1 MNLFDEDSELLKDN
15 GLDIQETAKK
25 VSKEI
30 ISELSG
36 RGNVS
41 VKPIINNLV
50 AFMSSSSGA
59 GASTLVANVARLI
72 EKKGLSVAVVDLNI
86 MFPSQHLYYKIPQEL
101 DRSDLCSLLLG
112 KTDLGESIYYSG
124 NTAVILANNRGAMD
138 YINLDEERY
147 CDIIDKALSNLSYQ
161 FDMVLVDCPLQIT
174 NAIVNTSL
182 FKADNIYMV
191 MDDGVQSIVNLTK
204 IRSALD
210 TFGIGWGKVRF
221 VMNKRT
227 SNFYNES
234 NLDTAGVKLIE
245 IIPFDLGIITSG
257 LRCELYVEKGIGIS
271 RTSKDVEKALDNLAE
286 KVLEIG
292 GKR

>member
-1 MNLFDEDSELLKDN
+1 MNLFEDSDLLNDN

-30 ISELSG
+30 ILELSG
-36 RGNVS
+36 RGNVA

-124 NTAVILANNRGAMD
+124 NTAVILANNRGTMD

-147 CDIIDKALSNLSYQ
+147 CETIDNALSNLSYQ
-161 FDMVLVDCPLQIT
+161 FDMVLVDCPLEIT
-174 NAIVNTSL
+174 NAIVNTAL
-182 FKADNIYMV
+182 FKVDNIYMV

-204 IRSALD
+204 IRNALD

-245 IIPFDLGIITSG
+245 IVPFDLGIITSG
-257 LRCELYVEKGIGIS
+257 LRCELYVEKGIGVS
-271 RTSKDVEKALDNLAE
+271 KTSKDVERALDSLAE
-286 KVLEIG
+286 KILEIG

>member
-15 GLDIQETAKK
+15 GLDIQETAKR

-101 DRSDLCSLLLG
+101 DRNDLCSLLLG

-147 CDIIDKALSNLSYQ
+147 CDTIDKALSNLSYQ

>member
-1 MNLFDEDSELLKDN
+1 MNLFEDSDLLSDN

-30 ISELSG
+30 ILELSG

-124 NTAVILANNRGAMD
+124 NTAVILANNRGTMD

-147 CDIIDKALSNLSYQ
+147 CETIDNALSNLSYQ
-161 FDMVLVDCPLQIT
+161 FDMVLVDCPLEIT
-174 NAIVNTSL
+174 NAIVNTAL
-182 FKADNIYMV
+182 FKVDNIYMV

-204 IRSALD
+204 IRNALD

-245 IIPFDLGIITSG
+245 IVPFDLGIITSG
-257 LRCELYVEKGIGIS
+257 LRCELYVEKGIGVS
-271 RTSKDVEKALDNLAE
+271 KTSKDVERALDSLSE
-286 KVLEIG
+286 KILEIG

>member
-25 VSKEI
+25 VSQEI

-101 DRSDLCSLLLG
+101 DRGDLCSLLLG

-147 CDIIDKALSNLSYQ
+147 CETIDNALSNLSYQ
-161 FDMVLVDCPLQIT
+161 FDMVLVDCPLEIT

-204 IRSALD
+204 IRNALD

-245 IIPFDLGIITSG
+245 IVPFDLGIITSG

-271 RTSKDVEKALDNLAE
+271 KTSKDVERALNSLAE

>member
-147 CDIIDKALSNLSYQ
+147 CDTIDKALSNLSYQ

-204 IRSALD
+204 IRNALD

>member
-1 MNLFDEDSELLKDN
+1 MNLFEDSDLLNDN

-30 ISELSG
+30 ILELSG

-147 CDIIDKALSNLSYQ
+147 CETIDNALSNLSYQ
-161 FDMVLVDCPLQIT
+161 FDMVLVDCPLEIT
-174 NAIVNTSL
+174 NAIVNTAL
-182 FKADNIYMV
+182 FKVDNIYMV

-204 IRSALD
+204 IRNALD

-245 IIPFDLGIITSG
+245 IVPFDLGIITSG
-257 LRCELYVEKGIGIS
+257 LRCELYVEKGIGVS
-271 RTSKDVEKALDNLAE
+271 KTSKDVERALDSLSE
-286 KVLEIG
+286 KILEIG

>member
-72 EKKGLSVAVVDLNI
+72 EKKGLSVAIVDLNI

-147 CDIIDKALSNLSYQ
+147 CETIDNALSNLSYQ
-161 FDMVLVDCPLQIT
+161 FDMVLVDCPLEIT
-174 NAIVNTSL
+174 NAIVNTAL
-182 FKADNIYMV
+182 FKVDNIYMV

-204 IRSALD
+204 IRNALD

-245 IIPFDLGIITSG
+245 IVPFDLGIITSG

-271 RTSKDVEKALDNLAE
+271 KTSKDVERALDSLAE

>member
-147 CDIIDKALSNLSYQ
+147 CETIDNALSNLSYQ
-161 FDMVLVDCPLQIT
+161 FDMVLVDCPLEIT
-174 NAIVNTSL
+174 NAIVNTAL

-204 IRSALD
+204 IRNALD

-245 IIPFDLGIITSG
+245 IVPFDLGIITSG

-271 RTSKDVEKALDNLAE
+271 KTSKDVERALDSLAE

>member
-147 CDIIDKALSNLSYQ
+147 CETIDNALSNLSYQ

-204 IRSALD
+204 IRNALD

-245 IIPFDLGIITSG
+245 IVPFDLGIITSG

-271 RTSKDVEKALDNLAE
+271 KTSKDVERALDSLAE

>member
-1 MNLFDEDSELLKDN
+1 MNLFEDSDLLSDN

-30 ISELSG
+30 ILELSG
-36 RGNVS
+36 RGNVA

-124 NTAVILANNRGAMD
+124 NTAVILANNRGTMD

-147 CDIIDKALSNLSYQ
+147 CETIDNALSNLSYQ
-161 FDMVLVDCPLQIT
+161 FDMVLVDCPLEIT
-174 NAIVNTSL
+174 NAIVNTAL
-182 FKADNIYMV
+182 FKVDNIYMV

-204 IRSALD
+204 IRNSLD

-245 IIPFDLGIITSG
+245 IVPFDLGIITSG
-257 LRCELYVEKGIGIS
+257 LRCELYVEKGIGVS
-271 RTSKDVEKALDNLAE
+271 KTSKDVERALDSLAE
-286 KVLEIG
+286 KILEIG

>member
-101 DRSDLCSLLLG
+101 DRNDLCSLLLG

-147 CDIIDKALSNLSYQ
+147 CDTIDKALSNLSYQ
-161 FDMVLVDCPLQIT
+161 FDMVLVDCPLNIT

-245 IIPFDLGIITSG
+245 IVPFDLGIITSG

-271 RTSKDVEKALDNLAE
+271 KTSKDVERALDSLAE

>member
-1 MNLFDEDSELLKDN
+1 MNLFEDSDLLSDN

-30 ISELSG
+30 ILELSG

-124 NTAVILANNRGAMD
+124 NTAVILANNRGTMD

-147 CDIIDKALSNLSYQ
+147 CETIDNALSNLSYQ
-161 FDMVLVDCPLQIT
+161 FDMVLVDCPLEIT
-174 NAIVNTSL
+174 NAIVNTAL
-182 FKADNIYMV
+182 FKVDNIYMV

-204 IRSALD
+204 IRNALD

-245 IIPFDLGIITSG
+245 IVPFDLGIITSG
-257 LRCELYVEKGIGIS
+257 LRCELYVEKGIGVS
-271 RTSKDVEKALDNLAE
+271 KTSKDVERALDSLAE
-286 KVLEIG
+286 KILEIG

>member
-1 MNLFDEDSELLKDN
+1 MNLFEDSDLLSDN

-30 ISELSG
+30 ILELSG
-36 RGNVS
+36 RGNVA

-124 NTAVILANNRGAMD
+124 NTAVILANNRGTMD

-147 CDIIDKALSNLSYQ
+147 CETIDNALSNLSYQ
-161 FDMVLVDCPLQIT
+161 FDMVLVDCPLEIT
-174 NAIVNTSL
+174 NAIVNTAL
-182 FKADNIYMV
+182 FKVDNIYMV

-204 IRSALD
+204 IRNALD

-245 IIPFDLGIITSG
+245 IVPFDLGIITSG
-257 LRCELYVEKGIGIS
+257 LRCELYVEKGIGVS
-271 RTSKDVEKALDNLAE
+271 KTSKYVERALDSLAE
-286 KVLEIG
+286 KILEIG

>member
-1 MNLFDEDSELLKDN
+1 MNLFEDSDLLSHN

-30 ISELSG
+30 ILELSG

-124 NTAVILANNRGAMD
+124 NTAVILANNRGTMD

-147 CDIIDKALSNLSYQ
+147 CETIDNALSNLSYQ
-161 FDMVLVDCPLQIT
+161 FDMVLVDCPLEIT
-174 NAIVNTSL
+174 NAIVNTAL
-182 FKADNIYMV
+182 FKVDNIYMV

-204 IRSALD
+204 IRNALD

-245 IIPFDLGIITSG
+245 IVPFDLGIITSG
-257 LRCELYVEKGIGIS
+257 LRCELYVEKGIGVS
-271 RTSKDVEKALDNLAE
+271 KTSKDVERALDSLAE
-286 KVLEIG
+286 KILEIG

>member
-147 CDIIDKALSNLSYQ
+147 CETIDNALSNLSYQ
-161 FDMVLVDCPLQIT
+161 FDMVLVDCPLEIT

-204 IRSALD
+204 IRNALD

-271 RTSKDVEKALDNLAE
+271 KTSKDVERALDSLAE

>member
-1 MNLFDEDSELLKDN
+1 MNLFEDSDLLSDN

-30 ISELSG
+30 ILELSG

-124 NTAVILANNRGAMD
+124 NTAVILANNRGTMD

-147 CDIIDKALSNLSYQ
+147 CETIDNALSNLSYQ
-161 FDMVLVDCPLQIT
+161 FDMVLVDCPLEIT

-182 FKADNIYMV
+182 FKVDNIYMV

-204 IRSALD
+204 IRNALD

-245 IIPFDLGIITSG
+245 IVPFDLGIITSG
-257 LRCELYVEKGIGIS
+257 LRCELYVEKGIGVS
-271 RTSKDVEKALDNLAE
+271 KTSKDVERALDSLAE
-286 KVLEIG
+286 KILEIG

>member
-1 MNLFDEDSELLKDN
+1 MNLFEDSDLLSHN

-30 ISELSG
+30 ILELSG

-72 EKKGLSVAVVDLNI
+72 EKKGLSVAVADLNI

-124 NTAVILANNRGAMD
+124 NTAVILANNRGTMD

-147 CDIIDKALSNLSYQ
+147 CETIDNALSNLSYQ
-161 FDMVLVDCPLQIT
+161 FDMVLVDCPLEIT
-174 NAIVNTSL
+174 NAIVNTAL
-182 FKADNIYMV
+182 FKVDNIYMV

-204 IRSALD
+204 IRNALD

-245 IIPFDLGIITSG
+245 IVPFDLGIITSG
-257 LRCELYVEKGIGIS
+257 LRCELYVEKGIGVS
-271 RTSKDVEKALDNLAE
+271 KTSKDVERALDSLAE
-286 KVLEIG
+286 KILEIG

>member
-1 MNLFDEDSELLKDN
+1 MNLFEDSDLLSDN

-30 ISELSG
+30 ILELSG

-72 EKKGLSVAVVDLNI
+72 EKKGLSVAVLDLNI

-124 NTAVILANNRGAMD
+124 NTAVILANNRGTMD

-147 CDIIDKALSNLSYQ
+147 CETIDNALSNLSYQ
-161 FDMVLVDCPLQIT
+161 FDMVLVDCPLEIT
-174 NAIVNTSL
+174 NAIVNTAL
-182 FKADNIYMV
+182 FKVDNIYMV

-204 IRSALD
+204 IRNALD

-245 IIPFDLGIITSG
+245 IVPFDLGIITSG
-257 LRCELYVEKGIGIS
+257 LRCELYVEKGIGVS
-271 RTSKDVEKALDNLAE
+271 KTSKDVERALDSLAE
-286 KVLEIG
+286 KILEIG

>member
-72 EKKGLSVAVVDLNI
+72 EKKGLSVAIVDLNI

-147 CDIIDKALSNLSYQ
+147 CETIDNALSNLSYQ

>member
-1 MNLFDEDSELLKDN
+1 MNLFEDSDLLSDN

-30 ISELSG
+30 ILELSG
-36 RGNVS
+36 RGNVA

-124 NTAVILANNRGAMD
+124 NTAVILANNRGTMD

-147 CDIIDKALSNLSYQ
+147 CETIDNALSNLSYQ
-161 FDMVLVDCPLQIT
+161 FDMVLVDCPLEIT
-174 NAIVNTSL
+174 NAIVNTAL
-182 FKADNIYMV
+182 FKVDNIYMV

-204 IRSALD
+204 IRNALD

-245 IIPFDLGIITSG
+245 IVPFDLGIITSG
-257 LRCELYVEKGIGIS
+257 LRCELYVEKGIGVS
-271 RTSKDVEKALDNLAE
+271 KTSKDVERALDSLAE
-286 KVLEIG
+286 KILEIG

>member
-1 MNLFDEDSELLKDN
+1 MNLFEDSDLLSDN

-30 ISELSG
+30 ILELSG

-124 NTAVILANNRGAMD
+124 NTAVILANNRGIMD

-147 CDIIDKALSNLSYQ
+147 CETIDNALSNLSYQ
-161 FDMVLVDCPLQIT
+161 FDMVLVDCPLEIT
-174 NAIVNTSL
+174 NAIVNTAL
-182 FKADNIYMV
+182 FKVDNIYMV

-204 IRSALD
+204 IRNALD

-245 IIPFDLGIITSG
+245 IVPFDLGIITSG
-257 LRCELYVEKGIGIS
+257 LRCELYVEKGIGVS
-271 RTSKDVEKALDNLAE
+271 KTSKDVERALDSLAE
-286 KVLEIG
+286 KILEIG

>member
-1 MNLFDEDSELLKDN
+1 MNLFEDSDLLNDN

-30 ISELSG
+30 ILELSG

-124 NTAVILANNRGAMD
+124 NTAVILANNRGTMD

-147 CDIIDKALSNLSYQ
+147 CETIDNALSNLSYQ
-161 FDMVLVDCPLQIT
+161 FDMVLVDCPLEIT
-174 NAIVNTSL
+174 NAIVNTAL
-182 FKADNIYMV
+182 FKVDNIYMV

-204 IRSALD
+204 IRNALD

-245 IIPFDLGIITSG
+245 IVPFDLGIITSG
-257 LRCELYVEKGIGIS
+257 LRCELYVEKGIGVS
-271 RTSKDVEKALDNLAE
+271 KTSKDVERALDSLAE
-286 KVLEIG
+286 KILEIG

>member
-147 CDIIDKALSNLSYQ
+147 CDTIDKALSNLSYQ
-161 FDMVLVDCPLQIT
+161 FDMVLMDCPLQIT

-204 IRSALD
+204 IRNALD

-257 LRCELYVEKGIGIS
+257 LRCESYVEKGIGIS

>member
-147 CDIIDKALSNLSYQ
+147 CDTIDKALSNLSYQ

-182 FKADNIYMV
+182 FKSDNIYMI

-271 RTSKDVEKALDNLAE
+271 RTSKDVEKALDNLVE